1 MSGYDEQLRKLLA
14 QCTRKQKLK
23 AMAEELHAQR
33 DTYTAQVQALKQK
46 FQEEQ
51 EDVERLEGRSLSS
64 FFYNVIGKM
73 DEKLTQEKQEAYA
86 ARAKYDTA
94 ARELEGIQ
102 EDLRR
107 CEAELDSLRDCETR
121 YATVLQEKTQAVK
134 AAGGSTAEQILALE
148 GRACFLTSQ
157 ERELEEAC
165 AAGSAALATTEKIA
179 DSLHNAKNWGTWD
192 LVGGGMF
199 ADLAKH
205 SHLDEAQAYVELLQ
219 SQLRRF
225 KTELADVTIDA
236 NFQVNVDGF
245 LRVADYLFD
254 GIFADW
260 TVLDKIQKSQRQIQ
274 NTRAQICQVLDDLQA
289 LMDQTAKEAADI
301 QQNIKQLVE
310 RVPM

>member
-1 MSGYDEQLRKLLA
+1 VL
-14 QCTRKQKLK
+14 
-23 AMAEELHAQR
+23 
-33 DTYTAQVQALKQK
+33 
-46 FQEEQ
+46 F
-51 EDVERLEGRSLSS
+51 RS
-64 FFYNVIGKM
+64 
-73 DEKLTQEKQEAYA
+73 
-86 ARAKYDTA
+86 
-94 ARELEGIQ
+94 RELEGIQ